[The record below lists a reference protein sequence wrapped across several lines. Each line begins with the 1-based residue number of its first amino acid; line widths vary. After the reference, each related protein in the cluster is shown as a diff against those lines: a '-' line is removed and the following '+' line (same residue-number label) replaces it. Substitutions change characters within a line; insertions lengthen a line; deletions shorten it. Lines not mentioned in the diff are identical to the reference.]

1 MAVTNIISRACF
13 EFGNRF
19 DAELYRP
26 ELRESLKK
34 ISNSGFAVIA
44 LNKLCIIRSGTT
56 PSDRIDEL
64 KHGPIL
70 FKTTDVRNNI
80 IAPNGDYYHISEAIQ
95 HRMWKTRIQPHD
107 VLLNIVGATLEVI
120 GRTAFVDE
128 LLQEANITQAMV
140 FLRCKS
146 PDILPGYLFS
156 YLNTNFAKDQV
167 KRFARPTGQYNLNLN
182 EVGKIQIPIIPIQ
195 NQREVE
201 SLILQSS
208 QAQNE
213 SEKAYKQAKQILDF
227 ELGLNKLS
235 FQKPMGYTAQFSE
248 LELSRR
254 LDAQHYQAK
263 FTQLLAHIAK
273 FPNRKIRDI
282 QTCNRRGIQPIY
294 VNDGNFDVI
303 NSQHLGPKH
312 INYDGLEK
320 TSHRYFSASPVA
332 HIRKND
338 LLIYTTGAYIG
349 RTNVYLSDAPAFA
362 SNHVNILR
370 ITPDIDAAY
379 MAMVFQSVVG
389 QFQTQKHSRGSA
401 QAELYPNDID
411 KFVVPI
417 LPFEQQKIIGDLV
430 RESLVKQL
438 ESARLFEQAKTRVEQ
453 LIEAAVQS

>member
-1 MAVTNIISRACF
+1 MAVWSEVNLSELELT
-13 EFGNRF
+13 RF
-19 DAELYRP
+19 DAEYYKP
-26 ELRESLKK
+26 EYLIAKSMVGERKLKTYGILVLHPAEFLRRYTETGLFILLAQNNRGNYYDWSVKHYAPKNLESTVLRNCL
-34 ISNSGFAVIA
+34 IFGDVTIT
-44 LNKLCIIRSGTT
+44 RSGANFGQT
-56 PSDRIDEL
+56 S
-64 KHGPIL
+64 
-70 FKTTDVRNNI
+70 
-80 IAPNGDYYHISEAIQ
+80 
-95 HRMWKTRIQPHD
+95 
-107 VLLNIVGATLEVI
+107 VI
-120 GRTAFVDE
+120 GIE
-128 LLQEANITQAMV
+128 LENQNIYACADLLV
-140 FLRCKS
+140 LRS
-146 PDILPGYLFS
+146 PSIDGHLIS
-156 YLNTNFAKDQV
+156 TYLNTYIGKLLLDRGAYGAAQPHIAPTYIKEIPFPELLIQHEIEISELVKKSKQLSQQAANIFAQ
-167 KRFARPTGQYNLNLN
+167 TQQLL
-182 EVGKIQIPIIPIQ
+182 
-195 NQREVE
+195 E
-201 SLILQSS
+201 S
-208 QAQNE
+208 
-213 SEKAYKQAKQILDF
+213 
-227 ELGLNKLS
+227 ELGLDKLS

-263 FTQLLAHIAK
+263 FTQLLAHLAK

-362 SNHVNILR
+362 SNHVNILC

-417 LPFEQQKIIGDLV
+417 LPFEQQKTIGDLV
-430 RESLVKQL
+430 RESLVKQR
-438 ESARLFEQAKTRVEQ
+438 ESERLLEQAKTRVEQ